1 MPPMRDWPS
10 RVRATRWCRPAIQKK
25 FNGSAS
31 RRAPLPS
38 RRPPMSDSFIPIS
51 KPSIGAREKELV
63 LDALDSGWVSSIG
76 KYIDQFEA
84 TFARYCGTE
93 YGLAVS
99 NGTTGLHLALAALDL
114 KPGDE
119 VIIPDLTFVAT
130 ANAVAYT
137 GATPVL
143 ADIDADTLCI
153 DPASVRSLISER
165 TKAIIPVHL
174 YGHPADMDALT
185 EIGDAHGVDI
195 IEDAA
200 EAHGAEYK
208 GRRVG
213 GLAKCGVFS
222 FYGNKVI
229 TTGEGG
235 MLTTNDREFYERA
248 RRLRDHA
255 MSPQRRYFHEERGFN
270 YRITNLQAA
279 LGVAQ
284 LERIDEFLERR
295 AEIMSWYEQ
304 EIATTERVRLNR
316 VKNWAKSAFW
326 MICLEV
332 DWFDEARRDLFMQT
346 LRDRG
351 IDSRPYFCTM
361 SSMPMYKQ
369 KSMPISARKA
379 QIGLNLPSYFELT
392 KLEVQRIGSD
402 VNALLKEMQPA

>member
-1 MPPMRDWPS
+1 
-10 RVRATRWCRPAIQKK
+10 
-25 FNGSAS
+25 
-31 RRAPLPS
+31 
-38 RRPPMSDSFIPIS
+38 MSDSFLPIA
-51 KPSIGAREKELV
+51 KPFIGAREKKLV

-76 KYIDQFEA
+76 KYIDEFE
-84 TFARYCGTE
+84 TGFARYCGTE
-93 YGLAVS
+93 YALAVN
-99 NGTTGLHLALAALDL
+99 NGTTGLHLALATLGL
-114 KPGDE
+114 QPGDE
-119 VIIPDLTFVAT
+119 VIVPDLTFVAT

-143 ADIDADTLCI
+143 ADIDPDTLCI
-153 DPASVRSLISER
+153 DPASVKSLITAR

-174 YGHPADMDALT
+174 YGHPADMDALSA
-185 EIGDAHGVDI
+185 IGDAHGLAV

-208 GRRVG
+208 GRKVG
-213 GLAKCGVFS
+213 GLGKCGVFS

-235 MLTTNDREFYERA
+235 MLTTNDREFHQRA
-248 RRLRDHA
+248 NRLRDHA
-255 MSPQRRYFHEERGFN
+255 MSPERRYFHEERGFN

-284 LERIDEFLERR
+284 LERIDDFLDRR
-295 AEIMSWYEQ
+295 TEIMSWYEQ
-304 EIATTERVRLNR
+304 EILTTDRVRLNR

-332 DWFDEARRDLFMQT
+332 DWFDEPRREAFMQA
-346 LRDRG
+346 LKARG

-369 KSMPISARKA
+369 ASMPIATRKA

-392 KLEVQRIGSD
+392 KREIQRIGSD
-402 VNALLKEMQPA
+402 VNAILKEMRPA

>member
-1 MPPMRDWPS
+1 
-10 RVRATRWCRPAIQKK
+10 
-25 FNGSAS
+25 
-31 RRAPLPS
+31 
-38 RRPPMSDSFIPIS
+38 MSDNFIPIS
-51 KPSIGAREKELV
+51 KPFIGAREKELV
-63 LDALDSGWVSSIG
+63 LEALDSGWVSSIG
-76 KYIDQFEA
+76 KYIDEFEA
-84 TFARYCGTE
+84 NFARYCGTE
-93 YGLAVS
+93 YALAVS
-99 NGTTGLHLALAALDL
+99 NGTTGLHLALAALGL
-114 KPGDE
+114 QPGDE

-143 ADIDADTLCI
+143 ADIDPDTLCI
-153 DPASVRSLISER
+153 DPASVKSLISAR

-185 EIGDAHGVDI
+185 EIADAHGVDI

-235 MLTTNDREFYERA
+235 MLTTNDREFHARA
-248 RRLRDHA
+248 KRLRDHA

-284 LERIDEFLERR
+284 LERIDDFLDRR
-295 AEIMSWYEQ
+295 TEIMSWYNAA
-304 EIATTERVRLNR
+304 IVTTDRIRLNR

-326 MICLEV
+326 MVCLEV
-332 DWFDEARRDLFMQT
+332 DGFDETRRDEFMQA
-346 LRDRG
+346 LKQRG

-361 SSMPMYKQ
+361 SSMPMYRQ
-369 KSMPISARKA
+369 SELPISARKA
-379 QIGLNLPSYFELT
+379 QSGLNLPSYYELT
-392 KLEVQRIGSD
+392 KNDVQRIGAD
-402 VNALLKEMQPA
+402 VNAILKEMRLA